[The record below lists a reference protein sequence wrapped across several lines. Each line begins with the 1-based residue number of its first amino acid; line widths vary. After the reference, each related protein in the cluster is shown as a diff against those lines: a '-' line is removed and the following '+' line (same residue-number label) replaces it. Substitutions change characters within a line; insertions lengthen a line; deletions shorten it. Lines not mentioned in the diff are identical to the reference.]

1 MAQEALPNVPRNSP
15 QKTQREQ
22 RKNTCALRCG
32 IVRKTIAFALA
43 LFGLFDSLYL
53 LCVYVS
59 PSHPMV
65 CLGSGC
71 DVVRASAYAHL
82 LGIPTPAF
90 GVLIYAV
97 LAALMF
103 AETQVARGDF
113 LRRAVL
119 GIAAAGVAAS
129 AALTYIEAAVIHAWC
144 AWCVAQAIA
153 AALIFLL
160 AVTNLRSGYADAA
173 ARRAAAGRYW
183 KALMVAIIAGSAAFY
198 FLARAEQK
206 QAEAPPLSAET
217 IAARVV
223 RPESHVTGNPQSLV
237 TFAEFGD
244 LQCPACAA
252 SYPIVRELRKQ
263 FGDRVGFVFR
273 HFPLETNH
281 PFALKSAQA
290 AECAAQQGKFW
301 EMVDRT
307 FEAKG
312 DLRDESLERYAAE
325 VGVDKASFHEC
336 LVSGATLPQIRQD
349 QEDGRALG
357 LRSVPTFFV
366 GKRRIEGAL
375 TEYQFSTMLLDDL
388 QSAGMLKSG
397 AAAPIAPGNTNPVA
411 QEKQAPAAGAALSM
425 GGGTSSGGFFN
436 VQGASTDCSEDAP
449 KGPEPP
455 LIHTPDA
462 QTRREQGTVFVD
474 VRSAEEF
481 AKGHIKGAVN
491 LPLLEV
497 ERRAGEL
504 AKDKAIVVYEGGTA
518 AAGDVCAASKSAAR
532 VLISRGYKAVV
543 YRDGLKDWEKAGG
556 AVEK

>member
-1 MAQEALPNVPRNSP
+1 MAQEALPKAPRNSP

-22 RKNTCALRCG
+22 RKNTCALRCD
-32 IVRKTIAFALA
+32 IVRKTSAFALA

-53 LCVYVS
+53 LRVYVS

-103 AETQVARGDF
+103 AETQIARGDF

-153 AALIFLL
+153 VALIFLL
-160 AVTNLRSGYADAA
+160 AATGLRSGYADAV
-173 ARRAAAGRYW
+173 ARRAAASRYW
-183 KALMVAIIAGSAAFY
+183 TALMVAIIAGSAAFY

-217 IAARVV
+217 IAAHVV
-223 RPESHVTGNPQSLV
+223 RPESHVTGNPQSPV
-237 TFAEFGD
+237 TFVEFGD

-252 SYPIVRELRKQ
+252 SYPVVRELRKQ

-397 AAAPIAPGNTNPVA
+397 AAAPLAPGNTNPVA
-411 QEKQAPAAGAALSM
+411 QDKQAPAAGAALSM

-462 QTRREQGTVFVD
+462 QTRREQGAVFVD